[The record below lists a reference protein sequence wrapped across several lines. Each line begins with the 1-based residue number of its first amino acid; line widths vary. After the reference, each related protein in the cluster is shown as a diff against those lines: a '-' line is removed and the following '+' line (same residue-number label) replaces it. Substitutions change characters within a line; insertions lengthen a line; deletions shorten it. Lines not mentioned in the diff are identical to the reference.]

1 MSTNPQKKS
10 GTEASAADAKKPKK
24 TKSRNG
30 CVTCKKRRLKCDE
43 TKPLCQNC
51 IKKGIVCGGYA
62 INFKWRD
69 FSDTAT
75 SHKSAAAEA
84 AHAGGAGAG
93 AAAAAAARA
102 PPDQACAHHERSSTH
117 DQPAHNPLQKALE
130 EATLSVTGK
139 SAQEIAI
146 ANVLIANGK
155 NPELAAAVA
164 STLSGLVNSD
174 DILQLVSKKGL
185 QPAGDPKHEPSR
197 PPADRKASRATR
209 TKTER
214 TERTDGGVVKQESE
228 DETAKSQRGEADEDE
243 DDGDE
248 NEDEADITHAV
259 ADIQPKKLVNTEYRN
274 NNLLHSLAD
283 IASKVP
289 ASPVGPLSPFSE
301 TFHPTKGAR
310 PQKPDSFAKSPLL
323 TSSSKYL
330 KTLPPLHPEIVSKT
344 KGNNPPLTF
353 FKDSP
358 QAPASFSP
366 SIFPRSPNNSGL
378 LSSYPHANFDPAA
391 GPATNSNV
399 ATPRFVDEMESYSN
413 LQQFAKFSPMPADS
427 FQQQYE
433 HNDHSM
439 KNTPGF
445 PAQHSPQFYSLHS
458 ILSGGDPSNVAIPN
472 IGSLS
477 AIAGNEQFQAFPSV
491 APSPLFEIET
501 PKPGQ
506 SNPASPYTTM
516 LNYINATQ
524 LPDKIRPKIEE
535 QRADKEV
542 VENSKQMPSS
552 YSNFAVDASSP
563 RSVASD
569 MSSTLDIF
577 EHPNRPQS
585 LMPQNPVNLYS
596 LHLSDENLT
605 TLVAFDQYTCGI
617 MSIKNGPTENPWR
630 TFLLPMS
637 VDHPVVRSAL
647 LAMTCFHVARGDPM
661 LRARGVRYMK
671 DAIVTLVHSL
681 SSDNSKDKTKKL
693 KGKSS
698 DTSTE
703 IVARTPPDVALA
715 TCIAL
720 AMGEAWDRHIST
732 GIAHLKGAK
741 SMIIRVLN
749 KLEGKKKSKK
759 RRSSS
764 VGSFSDAGSVL
775 MSNSESN
782 HTNSSDK
789 IENLGSETPDNE
801 LHKKKLPKE
810 LQFLVNAWMYFDV
823 LARMTSEN
831 DDDNFSDSDDEE
843 AIDDVEYENFDA
855 LKDSDDSESI
865 GADEELGDKSMKRKF
880 SQNFE
885 QPSKKRGKKKK
896 KHDENNSSSVIAK
909 FRNFNLEDGD
919 TIDPLLGIAQTLFPI
934 MSDVATLIEQV
945 RRAKVKA
952 KAISDK
958 NSKTPLRLISRAVEL
973 KTAIERWK
981 IPPLPQMPNK
991 VPAEDPT
998 FDLNAAVATAEAYRY
1013 ATLLYLHQTV
1023 PEVPSQGSHSLAE
1036 NVMMLLASVPGSSRT
1051 LVTHM
1056 FPLFVASCEAKP
1068 GEERE
1073 WARERWTEL
1082 IDKMWIGTI
1091 ERAWEVVKEVW
1102 ARKDALSGKKR
1113 SKIFTE
1119 KDPSLELIQ
1128 KTDDKSGLEYNKVKR
1143 RISMVIHGN
1152 DEDLVDD
1159 EDNMVG
1165 SWTHWTTV
1173 MREWG
1178 WEVLLA

>member
-1 MSTNPQKKS
+1 MSTNSSSQKNK
-10 GTEASAADAKKPKK
+10 TDRDASSVEKKKPKK

-69 FSDTAT
+69 FSETGNTHKTFST
-75 SHKSAAAEA
+75 SLAAATTT
-84 AHAGGAGAG
+84 
-93 AAAAAAARA
+93 AAAAAAPVDHKAAVATVTAGPSAAVRPEQSVPSLPSDA
-102 PPDQACAHHERSSTH
+102 GSHHEHHLS
-117 DQPAHNPLQKALE
+117 HNPLQRALE

-139 SAQEIAI
+139 SAQEIAL

-174 DILQLVSKKGL
+174 DILELVSKKGIQTANRL
-185 QPAGDPKHEPSR
+185 NKDGIPLEKKNSTPAKP
-197 PPADRKASRATR
+197 
-209 TKTER
+209 R
-214 TERTDGGVVKQESE
+214 TERVEGNHLSHVSE
-228 DETAKSQRGEADEDE
+228 EEEDSAE
-243 DDGDE
+243 
-248 NEDEADITHAV
+248 H
-259 ADIQPKKLVNTEYRN
+259 IQPKKLVNNDYKN
-274 NNLLHSLAD
+274 NKLLHSLAD

-289 ASPVGPLSPFSE
+289 PSPVGPLSPFNEPFSQ
-301 TFHPTKGAR
+301 PPLKGIK
-310 PQKPDSFAKSPLL
+310 QFKSPVIAAAKF
-323 TSSSKYL
+323 T
-330 KTLPPLHPEIVSKT
+330 KTLPPLNAELLSKS
-344 KGNNPPLTF
+344 KANSPLNLF
-353 FKDSP
+353 RDSP
-358 QAPASFSP
+358 QLTSAFSP
-366 SIFPRSPNNSGL
+366 PIFPKSPNNTGL
-378 LSSYPHANFDPAA
+378 LSSYHSSNFEP
-391 GPATNSNV
+391 TNGSSNV
-399 ATPRFVDEMESYSN
+399 ATPRFVDDLESYSN
-413 LQQFAKFSPMPADS
+413 LQQFAKLSPLPSDS
-427 FQQQYE
+427 LQQQYE
-433 HNDHSM
+433 SDVSRSGNGSSS
-439 KNTPGF
+439 KSANPGI
-445 PAQHSPQFYSLHS
+445 PVQHSPQFYGIHS
-458 ILSGGDPSNVAIPN
+458 ILGGEASGMPIPN
-472 IGSLS
+472 LGSLA
-477 AIAGNEQFQAFPSV
+477 AISGNESVSGFPNVTAS
-491 APSPLFEIET
+491 SLFEIGT
-501 PKPGQ
+501 PKSGH

-516 LNYINATQ
+516 MNYINATQ
-524 LPDKIRPKIEE
+524 LPEKAESKVEEERFSDVSEGSKITELRYN
-535 QRADKEV
+535 QTAD
-542 VENSKQMPSS
+542 
-552 YSNFAVDASSP
+552 DTSSP
-563 RSVASD
+563 KSVASD
-569 MSSTLDIF
+569 LVSTLDIF
-577 EHPNRPQS
+577 EHPNRSQQLSYQRPI
-585 LMPQNPVNLYS
+585 NLYS
-596 LHLSDENLT
+596 LRLSDENLT

-647 LAMTCFHVARGDPM
+647 LAMTCFHVARGDPV
-661 LRARGVRYMK
+661 LRSRGVRYMK
-671 DAIVTLVHSL
+671 DAIVTFVHSL
-681 SSDNSKDKTKKL
+681 SSDNSKDKTKEQ

-698 DTSTE
+698 DVSKE
-703 IVARTPPDVALA
+703 VVKRTPPDVALA

-741 SMIIRVLN
+741 SMIIKVLN
-749 KLEGKKKSKK
+749 KLEGKKKNKK
-759 RRSSS
+759 RRTSSTGSSS
-764 VGSFSDAGSVL
+764 DAASVL
-775 MSNSESN
+775 MSSSESIQG
-782 HTNSSDK
+782 SSSEK
-789 IENLGSETPDNE
+789 IEELPSETGEKDS
-801 LHKKKLPKE
+801 HKKKLPKE

-831 DDDNFSDSDDEE
+831 DDDINFSDSDDE
-843 AIDDVEYENFDA
+843 DYLENESKDRDYDP
-855 LKDSDDSESI
+855 KDSDDSESI
-865 GADEELGDKSMKRKF
+865 GPDEDIGSNSMKRKS
-880 SQNFE
+880 SQNFGNS
-885 QPSKKRGKKKK
+885 SKKCGKLGKKRKQN
-896 KHDENNSSSVIAK
+896 ENNSSSVIAK
-909 FRNFNLEDGD
+909 FRNFDLEDGD

-945 RRAKVKA
+945 RRAKSKG
-952 KAISDK
+952 KTSSGK
-958 NSKTPLRLISRAVEL
+958 LSKTPLRLISRAVEL
-973 KTAIERWK
+973 KTATEGWK
-981 IPPLPQMPNK
+981 IPPLLQLPNK
-991 VPAEDPT
+991 VQAEDPT

-1082 IDKMWIGTI
+1082 IDKMWIGTT

-1119 KDPSLELIQ
+1119 KDSGSEVIQ
-1128 KTDDKSGLEYNKVKR
+1128 RNDDNTGLEYNKVKR

-1159 EDNMVG
+1159 EDNIVG
-1165 SWTHWTTV
+1165 NWTHWTTV
-1173 MREWG
+1173 MKEWG

>member
-1 MSTNPQKKS
+1 M
-10 GTEASAADAKKPKK
+10 
-24 TKSRNG
+24 
-30 CVTCKKRRLKCDE
+30 
-43 TKPLCQNC
+43 
-51 IKKGIVCGGYA
+51 
-62 INFKWRD
+62 
-69 FSDTAT
+69 
-75 SHKSAAAEA
+75 
-84 AHAGGAGAG
+84 
-93 AAAAAAARA
+93 
-102 PPDQACAHHERSSTH
+102 
-117 DQPAHNPLQKALE
+117 
-130 EATLSVTGK
+130 TGK

-155 NPELAAAVA
+155 NPDLAAAVA

-174 DILQLVSKKGL
+174 DILQLVSKKGFET
-185 QPAGDPKHEPSR
+185 AGDSQHGTSKPAERKTSR
-197 PPADRKASRATR
+197 PTKVKAERANASI
-209 TKTER
+209 
-214 TERTDGGVVKQESE
+214 VKQEPEEEKEFKGVKHEEDAEEEE
-228 DETAKSQRGEADEDE
+228 DEEER
-243 DDGDE
+243 DDDDDNDGGDASE
-248 NEDEADITHAV
+248 NIRHAV
-259 ADIQPKKLVNTEYRN
+259 LDIQPKKLVNNEYKSN
-274 NNLLHSLAD
+274 SLLHSLAD

-289 ASPVGPLSPFSE
+289 ASPVGPLSPFGE
-301 TFHPTKGAR
+301 TFNPTKGIKQQR
-310 PQKPDSFAKSPLL
+310 PDSFVKSPLL
-323 TSSSKYL
+323 ATSTKYL

-344 KGNNPPLTF
+344 KGNNPPLNF

-358 QAPASFSP
+358 QISSAFSP

-378 LSSYPHANFDPAA
+378 LSSYPNANFDSTT

-399 ATPRFVDEMESYSN
+399 ATPRFVDEMDSYSN
-413 LQQFAKFSPMPADS
+413 LQQFAKFSPLPSES
-427 FQQQYE
+427 FQQQYD
-433 HNDHSM
+433 HDLSKSSNDQSL
-439 KNTPGF
+439 KNNSGF
-445 PAQHSPQFYSLHS
+445 RAQHSPQFYSLHS
-458 ILSGGDPSNVAIPN
+458 ILSGADPSNIPIPN

-477 AIAGNEQFQAFPSV
+477 AITGNEQLPAFPSV

-501 PKPGQ
+501 PKPGH

-535 QRADKEV
+535 ERANKDV
-542 VENSKQMPSS
+542 DENFKNVSS
-552 YSNFAVDASSP
+552 TYNNFTVDASSP
-563 RSVASD
+563 RSAASD

-585 LMPQNPVNLYS
+585 LAPQKPVNLYS

-681 SSDNSKDKTKKL
+681 SSDNTKDKTKKL
-693 KGKSS
+693 KGKSL

-782 HTNSSDK
+782 HGNSFDK
-789 IENLGSETPDNE
+789 IEDLGSETPDNE

-831 DDDNFSDSDDEE
+831 DDNNFSDSDDEE
-843 AIDDVEYENFDA
+843 AIDDGEYENYDA

-865 GADEELGDKSMKRKF
+865 GADDEPGDKPMKRKF

-896 KHDENNSSSVIAK
+896 KHHENNSSSVIAK

-945 RRAKVKA
+945 RRAKTKA
-952 KAISDK
+952 KASSDK

-981 IPPLPQMPNK
+981 IPPLPQLPNK
-991 VPAEDPT
+991 VQAEDPT

-1119 KDPSLELIQ
+1119 KDPSLDIIQ
-1128 KTDDKSGLEYNKVKR
+1128 HTDDKSDLEYNKVKR

-1173 MREWG
+1173 MKEWG